1 MSGDSV
7 LGRGE
12 SKCEGP
18 EVRMYLEYLRE
29 SKKNSVAGAQVR
41 SRVVDVCGHNSAK
54 VASRHTAG
62 KLSYPIVRG
71 QKAHRFKTD
80 KSHS

>member
-29 SKKNSVAGAQVR
+29 SKKNSVAAAQVR
-41 SRVVDVCGHNSAK
+41 SRVVDEVCGHNSAR

-62 KLSYPIVRG
+62 KLS
-71 QKAHRFKTD
+71 
-80 KSHS
+80 HSQGTESSQI